1 MERIKSME
9 IRTHEISA
17 TEREQGVEKLAGEYR
32 AAYKDYS
39 HMASL
44 LVNEGEFNEL
54 FAQEKDRIAEHS
66 VPVENSAVEI
76 WKFANKEGKLER
88 FRYPEAEAG
97 DLIHGTNWERLAAAA
112 AEPLKLLKA
121 MPADFGDGI
130 WGVEKPEGG
139 AVTLSD
145 IRYGRG
151 KSQGK
156 EDFPLA
162 VRIPSSVLRYIES
175 REKKTGS
182 KRYIRGAG
190 NLKTESYIS
199 GATGQGLPLLFAE
212 FGMPDGKWHTL
223 SDLLNLPEIRSKM
236 ETRVERRAKK

>member
-1 MERIKSME
+1 ME
-9 IRTHEISA
+9 ISPHETSA
-17 TEREQGVEKLAGEYR
+17 TEREQGVERLAGEYR

-39 HMASL
+39 HMDSL

-66 VPVENSAVEI
+66 VPVEHSAVEL

-139 AVTLSD
+139 DVTLSD

-156 EDFPLA
+156 EDFPVA
-162 VRIPSSVLRYIES
+162 VRIPNSVLRYIEN

-182 KRYIRGAG
+182 KRYVRGAG

-212 FGMPDGKWHTL
+212 FGLPDGAWHTL
-223 SDLLNLPEIRSKM
+223 PDLLALPEIQAK
-236 ETRVERRAKK
+236 VRARTEKRK

>member
-1 MERIKSME
+1 MEQGAK
-9 IRTHEISA
+9 EISRG
-17 TEREQGVEKLAGEYR
+17 EREQGIEELAAEYR

-39 HMASL
+39 QMASL

-54 FAQEKDRIAEHS
+54 FEQEKDRIAEHS
-66 VPVENSAVEI
+66 VPVENSAVEM
-76 WKFANKEGKLER
+76 WKFTNKEGRLER

-97 DLIHGTNWERLAAAA
+97 DLIHGTNWGRLAAAA

-145 IRYGRG
+145 LRYGRG

-175 REKKTGS
+175 REKKTGNR
-182 KRYIRGAG
+182 RYIRGAG

-199 GATGQGLPLLFAE
+199 GAPGQGLPLLFAE
-212 FGMPDGKWHTL
+212 FGLPDGKWHTL
-223 SDLLNLPEIRSKM
+223 PDLLNLPEIRSKI
-236 ETRVERRAKK
+236 EARAERRAKK